1 MYAMARFATRAA
13 RFAGRALR
21 RAPRPL
27 YRPRRPRVIRRK
39 KTANK
44 VHSFVRWCDKD
55 TLYPTLS
62 QGPNLILNSFLDQNY
77 GYSFKLDNVINPT
90 DFTNLYDSYKIN
102 KVTLYLERQINQT
115 NSASLFAPSNKRI
128 RVVHDY
134 NDNNLLTNEDQYLEY
149 SNCKSYPAVGN
160 RPITITLYPK
170 INNGV
175 LNAGGGVNA
184 FTSMSS
190 SKVWLNV
197 DDDEVPHFGL
207 KIFIPAQI
215 AGATE
220 AVPLFVVRA
229 KYHISLKNSK

>member
-21 RAPRPL
+21 RAPRAL

-55 TLYPTLS
+55 TLYPTAI
-62 QGPNLILNSFLDQNY
+62 QGPSSILASNSDQHF
-77 GYSFKLDNVINPT
+77 GYSFKLDNVVNPS

-102 KVTLYLERQINQT
+102 KITLILERQLNQT
-115 NSASLFAPSNKRI
+115 GTQTVSSPNNKRI
-128 RVVHDY
+128 SVVHDY
-134 NDNNLLTNEDQYLEY
+134 NDNNILTNEDSYLEY
-149 SNCKSYPAVGN
+149 SNCKRYAVIGN
-160 RPITITLYPK
+160 RSISITLYPK

-184 FTSMSS
+184 FTSMASN
-190 SKVWLNV
+190 KVWLNV

-207 KIFIPAQI
+207 KIFIPSFVTTD
-215 AGATE
+215 GVE
-220 AVPLFVVRA
+220 LFKVRA

>member
-21 RAPRPL
+21 RVPRPL

-39 KTANK
+39 KTVNK
-44 VHSFVRWCDKD
+44 IHSFVRWCDKD
-55 TLYPTLS
+55 SLYPTAI
-62 QGPNLILNSFLDQNY
+62 QGPNIIANSLVDQHF

-102 KVTLYLERQINQT
+102 KITLYLERQLNQT
-115 NSASLFAPSNKRI
+115 GVTPGFNPSNKRI

-149 SNCKSYPAVGN
+149 ANCKSYPIVGN
-160 RPITITLYPK
+160 GSVSITLYPK

-184 FTSMSS
+184 FTSMASN
-190 SKVWLNV
+190 KVWLNV

-207 KIFIPAQI
+207 KIF
-215 AGATE
+215 
-220 AVPLFVVRA
+220 VPQLVTGTDGPQLFKVRA

>member
-1 MYAMARFATRAA
+1 MARFATRAS
-13 RFAGRALR
+13 RFVGRALR
-21 RAPRPL
+21 RAPRAL

-55 TLYPTLS
+55 TVYPTAV
-62 QGPNLILNSFLDQNY
+62 QGPNIIANTLVDQHF
-77 GYSFKLDNVINPT
+77 GYSFKLDNVVNPT

-102 KVTLYLERQINQT
+102 KITLFLERQLNQT
-115 NSASLFAPSNKRI
+115 GVTPSYNPTNKRI

-134 NDNNLLTNEDQYLEY
+134 NDNNLLTDEDQYLEY
-149 SNCKSYPAVGN
+149 SNCRSYPVIGN
-160 RPITITLYPK
+160 GTIAITLYPK

-184 FTSMSS
+184 FTSMAS

-207 KIFIPAQI
+207 KIFVPAQVT
-215 AGATE
+215 ALDG
-220 AVPLFVVRA
+220 PQLFKVRA

>member
-21 RAPRPL
+21 RAPRAL

-55 TLYPTLS
+55 TLYPTAT
-62 QGPNLILNSFLDQNY
+62 QGPNAIFETGVDQHF
-77 GYSFKLDNVINPT
+77 GYSFKLDNVVNPT

-102 KVTLYLERQINQT
+102 KITLYLERQL
-115 NSASLFAPSNKRI
+115 NSTGTVAVANPTNKRL

-134 NDNNLLTNEDQYLEY
+134 NDNNILANEDQYLEY
-149 SNCKSYPAVGN
+149 SNCKSYSAIGN
-160 RPITITLYPK
+160 RPIVITLYPK

-184 FTSMSS
+184 FTSMASN
-190 SKVWLNV
+190 KVWLNV
-197 DDDEVPHFGL
+197 DDDEVPHFGI
-207 KIFIPAQI
+207 KIFVPGVI
-215 AGATE
+215 ASDNTR
-220 AVPLFVVRA
+220 LFVVRA